1 MRYGAIVALA
11 ALMFAGGRAVA
22 ADVTVMATG
31 SMAAPLKAIAEKF
44 AKDTGRSVDV
54 TVGITT
60 TVSATLQAGEK
71 PDLVEVTSF
80 GMDQLERDHLIL
92 GNSRA
97 EIARAVIGIAVREG
111 AVAPDISTPEAL
123 TQALKDARSIAY
135 VNPKFA
141 AQVGVNMMEFLKRAG
156 LFDEV
161 TKKAV
166 LAFTGEEAVQKVAN
180 GEAGMVIAFVSEIRP
195 VRGVHWLGPIP
206 ASLQVPTNYSAA
218 LGAGAAHPDLA
229 RALLQTIRNADGQR
243 AIKDAG
249 LEPAP

>member
-1 MRYGAIVALA
+1 MKYAAIACVAACL
-11 ALMFAGGRAVA
+11 LAGGEARA

-31 SMAAPLKAIAEKF
+31 SMAAPLKSIAEKF
-44 AKDTGRSVDV
+44 AKDTGHSVDV

-71 PDLVEVTSF
+71 ADLVEVTSF

-111 AVAPDISTPEAL
+111 AAAPDISTPEAL
-123 TQALKDARSIAY
+123 TVALKAARSIAY
-135 VNPKFA
+135 VNPRFA

-156 LFDEV
+156 LYDEV

-180 GEAGMVIAFVSEIRP
+180 GEAEMVIAFVSEIRP
-195 VRGVHWLGPIP
+195 VRGVHSLGPIS
-206 ASLQVPTNYSAA
+206 ASLQVPTKYSAA
-218 LGAGAAHPDLA
+218 LGVGAAHPDLA
-229 RALLQTIRNADGQR
+229 RALLDAIRSADGQQ

-249 LEPAP
+249 LEPML